1 MNIRDFS
8 TGIDIEKVERFE
20 KYSADKNSPF
30 VQRIFTEKET
40 EYCFA
45 FRKPAEHLA
54 VRFSAKEAVFKA
66 LSALNI
72 TGVNYSDIEIL
83 NDKNGVPFVR
93 ILNGK
98 YDNLV
103 IRLSLAHTNGNSV
116 ASVFIV
122 KM

>member
-1 MNIRDFS
+1 MNIKNFS
-8 TGIDIEKVERFE
+8 TGIDIEKIERFE

-30 VQRIFTEKET
+30 VQRIFTEKEI

-72 TGVNYSDIEIL
+72 NGVNYSDIEIL
-83 NDKNGVPFVR
+83 KEENGAPLVR

-98 YDNLV
+98 CDNLA
-103 IRLSLAHTNGNSV
+103 IRLSLAHGNGNSV

-122 KM
+122 EM